1 MPSIKNT
8 NGQHVVTHE
17 FMWNKQMQLGNL
29 NSNFHKISDLSCGEQ
44 ERGACGSLVN
54 LCKTKKRAK
63 KTIIYSKIYVRY
75 GVLLRTKYRTWIH

>member
-29 NSNFHKISDLSCGEQ
+29 NSNFHKISHSSYGEQ

-63 KTIIYSKIYVRY
+63 KTIIYSKICAIWGSFVQLRY
-75 GVLLRTKYRTWIH
+75 CYAL

>member
-1 MPSIKNT
+1 MFATQNAFNEKHERAAHDALMSLCGTNKCNQGISIQIFVKFPT
-8 NGQHVVTHE
+8 RG
-17 FMWNKQMQLGNL
+17 
-29 NSNFHKISDLSCGEQ
+29 
-44 ERGACGSLVN
+44 GACGSLVN